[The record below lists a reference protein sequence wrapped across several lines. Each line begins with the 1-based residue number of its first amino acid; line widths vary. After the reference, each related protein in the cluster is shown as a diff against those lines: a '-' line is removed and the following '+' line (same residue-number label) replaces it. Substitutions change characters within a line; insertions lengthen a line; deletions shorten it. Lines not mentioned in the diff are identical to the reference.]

1 MSNIQFTPLLPEG
14 WARAR
19 GYAHGVSS
27 SGSRIVHIAGQTGMD
42 PDSPAGSFTEQY
54 ARALG
59 RVVEVIK
66 TAGGSAEN
74 ITMMRV
80 YVTSAKAF
88 REAGVEL
95 GEAWK
100 KHMGRHFPAI
110 TLVEVNELFDPQAQ
124 VEIEAEGGLP

>member
-27 SGSRIVHIAGQTGMD
+27 SGSRIVHIAGKTGMD
-42 PDSPAGSFTEQY
+42 EGSPAGSFAEQY

-59 RVVEVIK
+59 RVVEIMK

-80 YVTSAKAF
+80 YVTSVKPF
-88 REAGVEL
+88 REAGAGL

-100 KHMGRHFPAI
+100 KHMGRHFPAV
-110 TLVEVNELFDPQAQ
+110 TLVEVNELLDPHAL
-124 VEIEAEGGLP
+124 VEIEAEGVLP